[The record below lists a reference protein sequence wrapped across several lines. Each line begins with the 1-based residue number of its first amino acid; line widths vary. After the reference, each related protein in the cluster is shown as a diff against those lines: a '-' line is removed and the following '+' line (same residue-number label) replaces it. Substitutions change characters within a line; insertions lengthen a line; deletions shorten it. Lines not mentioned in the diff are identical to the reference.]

1 MTSGK
6 RNLLIAIIII
16 LVVVGGMYSFLKG
29 TYNQFVVLD
38 EAVKS
43 SWAQVENQLQ
53 RRYDLIPNLVE
64 TVRGYAK
71 QEKDVL
77 VEVTNARAR
86 VGGAATVPDKI
97 AANNELSSALSR
109 LLVVVERYPDLK
121 SNQNFLRLQDE
132 LAGTENRIAVERRRY
147 NEAVQT
153 YNVAIRSFPANL
165 LAGTF
170 GFGKAAFF
178 EAPAAPRRPL
188 KSCSEAFSPFDANAK
203 MKQSWKTWTDT
214 SSGIFLPRE
223 DEVSRQRRH
232 RPLCG
237 RTTSDGQNRFVCAV
251 MRCSRW
257 VGQRCSS
264 ASRWAFRPAAMCC
277 DKDG

>member
-6 RNLLIAIIII
+6 RNLLIAVIII
-16 LVVVGGMYSFLKG
+16 LVVAGSLYSFFKG
-29 TYNQFVVLD
+29 TYNQFVTLD

-64 TVRGYAK
+64 TVKGYAK
-71 QEKDVL
+71 QEKDVF
-77 VEVTNARAR
+77 VEVTNARSR
-86 VGGAATVPDKI
+86 VGGATTVPDKI
-97 AANNELSSALSR
+97 SANNELSGALSR

-132 LAGTENRIAVERRRY
+132 LAGTENRISVERRRY

-165 LAGTF
+165 LAGLY

-178 EAPAAPRRPL
+178 EAPAA
-188 KSCSEAFSPFDANAK
+188 AK
-203 MKQSWKTWTDT
+203 GAPQVK
-214 SSGIFLPRE
+214 F
-223 DEVSRQRRH
+223 
-232 RPLCG
+232 
-237 RTTSDGQNRFVCAV
+237 
-251 MRCSRW
+251 
-257 VGQRCSS
+257 
-264 ASRWAFRPAAMCC
+264 
-277 DKDG
+277 